1 MKSPAL
7 FLPAFLLLS
16 AASAFAQWQT
26 TTYSLKG
33 GWNAIHLSGD
43 ATYQPLETLLPTEV
57 LEVWR
62 WNPNPEQVQFTESPL
77 IPSAGTP
84 EWSVWKRG
92 DAANSSLSLLS
103 GQASYLVKCSGTAS
117 NSYSVPILQSP
128 RPPSNKWVR
137 SGANL
142 MGFPAFQSGGSSPL
156 MGSYFASFPI
166 ATAANTRI
174 FKYVGGDLGAGNPLQ
189 IFSPASERL
198 DRTKAYWFSADV
210 VGNFYAPL
218 EVSLS
223 TEEGLTF
230 GRSGSIVSARIRN
243 RTSAPMSVT
252 FSPVS
257 SEAAP
262 LGQQGITGPV
272 PLTRRSFNTG
282 AVQWEETPITGAFQ
296 EVIAPQTTIEVSFGI
311 DRASMADEP
320 ADAYF
325 ASFLRLTDSGGLMDI
340 YLPSS
345 ATKSSLA
352 GLWIGDITL
361 NQVSNASTATGN
373 TPASFPL
380 RTLLHVADDGTAS
393 LLSKVFIGKLAAG
406 AHDLGICTEESLLDS
421 SSLATAQRLV
431 AAHMPLDR
439 VLSSG
444 SGSVALGD
452 TLTRTIQIP
461 FNDPT
466 NPFVHQYHPD
476 HDNKNAR
483 GQAVGAGVE
492 SYNVT
497 RTCTFT
503 FTASPLPGSQPS
515 GWGSNTIG
523 GTYEETI
530 TGLHR
535 NPTTLTGTFEL
546 RRANEL
552 GTLHLP

>member
-7 FLPAFLLLS
+7 FLPAFFLLS

-26 TTYSLKG
+26 TSYSLKG

-43 ATYQPLETLLPTEV
+43 ATHAPLETLLPPEV
-57 LEVWR
+57 TEVWR
-62 WNPNPEQVQFTESPL
+62 WNPNPNQVQFTESPL
-77 IPSAGTP
+77 IPAPGKP

-92 DAANSSLSLLS
+92 DAENSSLSQLT
-103 GQASYLVKCSGTAS
+103 GQTSYLVKCSGSAS
-117 NSYSVPILQSP
+117 SSYTVPILQSP
-128 RPPSNKWVR
+128 RPPSNQWVR

-142 MGFPAFQSGGSSPL
+142 MGFPALQNGASSPL
-156 MGSYFASFPI
+156 MSTYFASFPI

-189 IFSPASERL
+189 VFSPTAERI

-210 VGNFYAPL
+210 VGNFYAPI

-223 TEEGLTF
+223 TESGITF
-230 GRSGSIVSARIRN
+230 GRSGNVVNARIRN
-243 RTSAPMSVT
+243 RTSAPLTVT
-252 FSPVS
+252 FSPVN
-257 SEAAP
+257 SEPAP
-262 LGQQGITGPV
+262 LGQAGITGPV
-272 PLTRRSFNTG
+272 PLTRRAFDAGS
-282 AVQWEETPITGAFQ
+282 AQWQETPVSSAFQ
-296 EVIAPQTTIEVSFGI
+296 EVIAPQATVEVIFGI
-311 DRASMADEP
+311 DRASMASSP
-320 ADAYF
+320 VDAYF
-325 ASFLRLTDSGGLMDI
+325 ASFLRLTDSGNLSDI
-340 YLPSS
+340 YLPAS
-345 ATKSSLA
+345 ASKSSLA
-352 GLWIGDITL
+352 GLWVGDVTL
-361 NQVSNASTATGN
+361 NQVSNVSTSAGN
-373 TPASFPL
+373 TPRSFPL
-380 RTLLHVADDGTAS
+380 RTLLHVSDSGMAS
-393 LLSKVFIGKLAAG
+393 LLSKAFIGRLAAG
-406 AHDLGICTEESLLDS
+406 AHDLGVCTDESLLDTA
-421 SSLATAQRLV
+421 SLGSAQRLV

-439 VLSSG
+439 VISSG

-452 TLTRTIQIP
+452 SLTRTIQIP

-503 FTASPLPGSQPS
+503 FTTSPLSGGSSS
-515 GWGSNTIG
+515 GWGSNIIG

-530 TGLHR
+530 TGLKSD
-535 NPTTLTGTFEL
+535 PITLTGTFEL

>member
-16 AASAFAQWQT
+16 AASAFGQWQT

-43 ATYQPLETLLPTEV
+43 AAYQPLETLLPAEV
-57 LEVWR
+57 LEIWR
-62 WNPNPEQVQFTESPL
+62 WNPNPDQAQFTQSPL

-92 DAANSSLSLLS
+92 DGANSSLSQLS
-103 GQASYLVKCSGTAS
+103 GQASYLVKCSGSAS
-117 NSYSVPILQSP
+117 SSYTVPILQSP
-128 RPPSNKWVR
+128 RPPSNAWVR

-142 MGFPAFQSGGSSPL
+142 MGFPALQNGASSPL
-156 MGSYFASFPI
+156 MSSYFASFPI

-189 IFSPASERL
+189 VFSPSAERL

-223 TEEGLTF
+223 TESGITF
-230 GRSGSIVSARIRN
+230 GRSGSTVSARIRN
-243 RTSAPMSVT
+243 RTSAPITVT
-252 FSPVS
+252 FAPVT
-257 SEAAP
+257 SEPAP
-262 LGQQGITGPV
+262 LGQTGITGPV
-272 PLTRRSFNTG
+272 PLTRRSYNS
-282 AVQWEETPITGAFQ
+282 ASLQWEETPLTASFQ
-296 EVIAPQTTIEVSFGI
+296 EAIAPQTTIEVSFGI
-311 DRASMADEP
+311 DRASMAGEE
-320 ADAYF
+320 AGSYF
-325 ASFLRLTDSGGLMDI
+325 ASFLRLTDSGNLSDI
-340 YLPSS
+340 YLPAS

-352 GLWIGDITL
+352 GLWVGDVTL
-361 NQVSNASTATGN
+361 SQVSNVSTAAGDTRR
-373 TPASFPL
+373 SFPL
-380 RTLLHVADDGTAS
+380 RTLLHVADNGTAS
-393 LLSKVFIGKLAAG
+393 LLSKVFIGKLKAG
-406 AHDLGICTEESLLDS
+406 AQNIGICTDESLLDP
-421 SSLATAQRLV
+421 SSLGSAQRLV

-439 VLSSG
+439 VISSG
-444 SGSVALGD
+444 TGSVALGD
-452 TLTRTIQIP
+452 ALTRTIQIP

-476 HDNKNAR
+476 HDNRNAR

-497 RTCTFT
+497 RSCTFT
-503 FTASPLPGSQPS
+503 FTTSPISGSS
-515 GWGSNTIG
+515 LAGWGSNVIG
-523 GTYEETI
+523 GTYEEVI
-530 TGLHR
+530 TGLKSE
-535 NPTTLTGTFEL
+535 PITLTGTFEL